1 MQGMSASTTNAN
13 YSPVQHVV
21 SPPITIVLTVL
32 LLVFFF
38 VGFFSIYFCKCF
50 MDHILTSL
58 QHTPS
63 GDLVGTA
70 VAPKEG
76 LDVSLI
82 QSFPTFEYASVNDFR
97 IEKYGLECAI
107 CLVEFED
114 DSMLRLLTECCH
126 VFHKDCID
134 LWLESHKT
142 CPFCRRN
149 LEVVAPSLA
158 DKSPVLAH
166 ENDAMQDIHVGHE
179 LVLLDL
185 DAVRIDIK
193 DEQSQDHCHQGSN
206 DSGNNIMVSQG
217 EQNSSSTTQDRDR
230 DQDHDQN
237 HDRNEENETE
247 RFSRSHSTGH
257 SIVRPRAEEDR
268 YTLRLPEHVK
278 IKLIRGHHNWTGSC
292 TTFGE
297 FSRQGDT
304 AGASRFGEA
313 SGSAGGGDI
322 NKLASVFVSN
332 LSGSSMMEIA
342 ALTTIIPILIL
353 LRHSVGSHRAVDVV
367 SKKND
372 DAVVGSKGWAAY
384 MASMS
389 LDFLLIIVPIILVYT
404 VLAEW
409 MYIWATLLI
418 LLLLFSIAA
427 KRFGSYSTLKEDPFS
442 IRQTFSSYRVATMII
457 TCVCILAVDFTI
469 FPRRYA
475 KTETYGTGWM
485 DLGVGSFV
493 IANSLVSRQA
503 RNISS
508 RSWKTAIQSA
518 SPLIILG
525 FARLLSTTGVDY
537 QLHVAEYGV
546 HWNFF
551 FTLAAISILTSII
564 NIPMQY
570 SGILG
575 SLILV
580 GYQVCLMHGLNSYL
594 LSNERGTDIISQNKE
609 GFFSIFGYWGMYLV
623 GVQLGNFLLFNY
635 HSSATMG
642 SNKWATIRV
651 WILSLLLWL
660 LTVIID
666 RHVERVSRRMCNL
679 AYVTLVLAVN
689 LQVLAIFLL
698 SDFLPGSKTSVLEEA
713 YNRNLLGTFLLA
725 NLLTGLVNLMVETL
739 FASAVKALF
748 ILIAYTFST
757 TFIIGLLDYCGIRLK
772 FCHLCLQLSHP
783 TQHAYAQARTH
794 AERQEGPSAL
804 LE

>member
-1 MQGMSASTTNAN
+1 
-13 YSPVQHVV
+13 
-21 SPPITIVLTVL
+21 
-32 LLVFFF
+32 
-38 VGFFSIYFCKCF
+38 
-50 MDHILTSL
+50 MDSL
-58 QHTPS
+58 PNTFNPNKR
-63 GDLVGTA
+63 L
-70 VAPKEG
+70 KE
-76 LDVSLI
+76 
-82 QSFPTFEYASVNDFR
+82 E
-97 IEKYGLECAI
+97 
-107 CLVEFED
+107 
-114 DSMLRLLTECCH
+114 
-126 VFHKDCID
+126 
-134 LWLESHKT
+134 
-142 CPFCRRN
+142 
-149 LEVVAPSLA
+149 
-158 DKSPVLAH
+158 
-166 ENDAMQDIHVGHE
+166 
-179 LVLLDL
+179 
-185 DAVRIDIK
+185 
-193 DEQSQDHCHQGSN
+193 
-206 DSGNNIMVSQG
+206 
-217 EQNSSSTTQDRDR
+217 
-230 DQDHDQN
+230 
-237 HDRNEENETE
+237 
-247 RFSRSHSTGH
+247 
-257 SIVRPRAEEDR
+257 
-268 YTLRLPEHVK
+268 
-278 IKLIRGHHNWTGSC
+278 
-292 TTFGE
+292 
-297 FSRQGDT
+297 
-304 AGASRFGEA
+304 
-313 SGSAGGGDI
+313 
-322 NKLASVFVSN
+322 FVSN

-564 NIPMQY
+564 NIPTQY

-772 FCHLCLQLSHP
+772 FW
-783 TQHAYAQARTH
+783 
-794 AERQEGPSAL
+794 
-804 LE
+804 

>member
-1 MQGMSASTTNAN
+1 
-13 YSPVQHVV
+13 
-21 SPPITIVLTVL
+21 
-32 LLVFFF
+32 
-38 VGFFSIYFCKCF
+38 
-50 MDHILTSL
+50 MDSL
-58 QHTPS
+58 PNTFNPNKR
-63 GDLVGTA
+63 L
-70 VAPKEG
+70 KE
-76 LDVSLI
+76 
-82 QSFPTFEYASVNDFR
+82 E
-97 IEKYGLECAI
+97 
-107 CLVEFED
+107 
-114 DSMLRLLTECCH
+114 
-126 VFHKDCID
+126 
-134 LWLESHKT
+134 
-142 CPFCRRN
+142 
-149 LEVVAPSLA
+149 
-158 DKSPVLAH
+158 
-166 ENDAMQDIHVGHE
+166 
-179 LVLLDL
+179 
-185 DAVRIDIK
+185 
-193 DEQSQDHCHQGSN
+193 
-206 DSGNNIMVSQG
+206 
-217 EQNSSSTTQDRDR
+217 
-230 DQDHDQN
+230 
-237 HDRNEENETE
+237 
-247 RFSRSHSTGH
+247 
-257 SIVRPRAEEDR
+257 
-268 YTLRLPEHVK
+268 
-278 IKLIRGHHNWTGSC
+278 
-292 TTFGE
+292 
-297 FSRQGDT
+297 
-304 AGASRFGEA
+304 
-313 SGSAGGGDI
+313 
-322 NKLASVFVSN
+322 FVSN

-342 ALTTIIPILIL
+342 ALTMIIPILIL

-389 LDFLLIIVPIILVYT
+389 LDFLLIIVPIVLVYT

-427 KRFGSYSTLKEDPFS
+427 KRFGSYSTLKEDPYS
-442 IRQTFSSYRVATMII
+442 IRQIISSYRVATMII

-564 NIPMQY
+564 NIPAQY

-594 LSNERGTDIISQNKE
+594 LSNERGTDLISQNKE

-623 GVQLGNFLLFNY
+623 GVQLGNFLLFNN

-739 FASAVKALF
+739 FASAAKALF
-748 ILIAYTFST
+748 ILIAYAFST
-757 TFIIGLLDYCGIRLK
+757 TFIIGLLDFCGIRLK
-772 FCHLCLQLSHP
+772 FW
-783 TQHAYAQARTH
+783 
-794 AERQEGPSAL
+794 
-804 LE
+804 